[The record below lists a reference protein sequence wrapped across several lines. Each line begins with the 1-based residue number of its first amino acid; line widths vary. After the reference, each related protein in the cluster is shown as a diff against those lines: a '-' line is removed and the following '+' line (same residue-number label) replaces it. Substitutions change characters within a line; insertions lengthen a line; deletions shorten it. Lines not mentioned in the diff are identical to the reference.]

1 MSCPRLRIPVQHTLK
16 ESSPRGLGCFRRVAG
31 VGLVVGSPGFWAKEN
46 GEVERPG
53 LGFCRSGSCRAGDSG
68 RCGCDDGSSSPGLD
82 GRNMRI
88 SNSGRTG
95 LDYGRCCRGLDDIGA
110 GCEHGALAQLADL
123 WILWRWL
130 PDARVATFWWVGL
143 CILRRWLP
151 GGEITEALWDRP

>member
-16 ESSPRGLGCFRRVAG
+16 ESSPRGLGRFRRVAG

-68 RCGCDDGSSSPGLD
+68 RCGYHNGSIPSC
-82 GRNMRI
+82 
-88 SNSGRTG
+88 SGRSVRDLDSGRAG
-95 LDYGRCCRGLDDIGA
+95 LDYGCCCCGLDDIGA

-123 WILWRWL
+123 W
-130 PDARVATFWWVGL
+130 
-143 CILRRWLP
+143 
-151 GGEITEALWDRP
+151 AL